1 MNIRQQ
7 CLRARL
13 QKTMT
18 AQPKDTG
25 LSVAS
30 CDKEEKGGIR
40 SSSVN
45 RRGPKL
51 RIRIR
56 RVAEELN

>member
-1 MNIRQQ
+1 MNIKQQ
-7 CLRARL
+7 CLRVRL

-30 CDKEEKGGIR
+30 CDEEEKGGIR

-45 RRGPKL
+45 R
-51 RIRIR
+51 IRIR